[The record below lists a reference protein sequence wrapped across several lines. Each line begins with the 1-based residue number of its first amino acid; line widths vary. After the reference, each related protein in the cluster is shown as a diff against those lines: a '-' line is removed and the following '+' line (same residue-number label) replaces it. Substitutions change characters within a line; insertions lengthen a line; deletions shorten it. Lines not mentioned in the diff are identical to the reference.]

1 MKNDSYPRVFIV
13 CAALF
18 AVAAALYILQWTY
31 EPVISPFLSVIPPF
45 AIALVLA
52 FMLDPLVDWL
62 QRHRLSRG
70 VAVLVVGLSFLVV
83 FVMVALALVPKISD
97 QAQLLAGNFP
107 GYVEQGQKLLY
118 DFLETHKALLTRF
131 HLPTSTGELAA
142 RYSDQIQGAVKKS
155 LEYFSSVL
163 GSAAS
168 KLLWII
174 IIPMSTFLL
183 LKDLDY
189 IKAKVIHLTP
199 EKHRTR
205 IVAVTSAVG
214 GVFGKYVRGMMIVA
228 ILYSIVASIV
238 LSAFGLQYALIIG
251 VVAGLFYLVPYLGN
265 IVIVGMSVIALLVQ
279 PGHTG
284 AQAGILA
291 GILLVQSMIV
301 FDLFITP
308 RIAGGSVGVH
318 PVLALFS
325 LALGAQMFGVIGM
338 VFAVPVM
345 ASLQV
350 AMGQAFPVIY
360 ERVRQHAPRQA
371 KEPEEKSK
379 KED

>member
-1 MKNDSYPRVFIV
+1 
-13 CAALF
+13 
-18 AVAAALYILQWTY
+18 
-31 EPVISPFLSVIPPF
+31 
-45 AIALVLA
+45 
-52 FMLDPLVDWL
+52 
-62 QRHRLSRG
+62 
-70 VAVLVVGLSFLVV
+70 
-83 FVMVALALVPKISD
+83 
-97 QAQLLAGNFP
+97 
-107 GYVEQGQKLLY
+107 
-118 DFLETHKALLTRF
+118 
-131 HLPTSTGELAA
+131 
-142 RYSDQIQGAVKKS
+142 
-155 LEYFSSVL
+155 
-163 GSAAS
+163 
-168 KLLWII
+168 
-174 IIPMSTFLL
+174 L

-189 IKAKVIHLTP
+189 IKAKVVHLTP
-199 EKHRTR
+199 EKHRTK

-214 GVFGKYVRGMMIVA
+214 GVFGRYVRGMMIVA
-228 ILYSIVASIV
+228 ILYSIVATIV
-238 LSAFGLQYALIIG
+238 LSAFGVQYALIIG

-360 ERVRQHAPRQA
+360 ERVRQHTPGQA
-371 KEPEEKSK
+371 DEPEEKSK